1 MPVLYEIFVTEQV
14 AELFGLVR
22 FLRHDPYAYYT
33 CRAKGCNCKKLDWQF
48 GSRGARCV
56 DCGHSPMQHGAYFN
70 QEVLNP
76 ITKCGYSGAGAT
88 AMIKLRRDVLNPIM
102 LRRTK
107 KGKAADLGL
116 PPLNI
121 NVEEIELDAA
131 ERDFYE
137 CVYKR
142 TQSNFS
148 TLVFSLKLMDCGF
161 DVIITCFYLIFLIF
175 DVSMT
180 VM

>member
-1 MPVLYEIFVTEQV
+1 
-14 AELFGLVR
+14 
-22 FLRHDPYAYYT
+22 
-33 CRAKGCNCKKLDWQF
+33 
-48 GSRGARCV
+48 
-56 DCGHSPMQHGAYFN
+56 MQHGAYFN

-107 KGKAADLGL
+107 KGKAADLSL

-148 TLVFSLKLMDCGF
+148 TLVFRSNFWTAVLISL
-161 DVIITCFYLIFLIF
+161 
-175 DVSMT
+175 
-180 VM
+180 